1 MIIIQNSILM
11 IYYFLLKIVKISCSV
26 KWERVPLLKFSV
38 HSNMGNLL
46 QYLTQAYNELL
57 DVIRK
62 AMEDLDSTQ
71 VEQFLEA
78 LTTVRTEEKKVLVVG
93 AGRSGLVGKAFAMR
107 LMHLGFNVHVLGETI
122 NPYIGAGDIV
132 VVVSGSGSTTL
143 PVTVANMAKRLG
155 ARVLAV
161 TSQPESPI
169 GLTADVRVDIPGR
182 ERILAEVEYHS
193 RQLRG
198 EHASLA
204 PMGTMFEDTCMIFL
218 DSVIVELMADLG
230 LTEEAMK
237 SRHAT
242 IE

>member
-1 MIIIQNSILM
+1 MHD
-11 IYYFLLKIVKISCSV
+11 LLRGRDPFIKISIQINTGI
-26 KWERVPLLKFSV
+26 
-38 HSNMGNLL
+38 HL

-57 DVIRK
+57 NGIRK
-62 AMEDLDSTQ
+62 AMEELDPIQ
-71 VEQFLEA
+71 VEEFLESL
-78 LTTVRTEEKKVLVVG
+78 LTARTQEKKVLVVG
-93 AGRSGLVGKAFAMR
+93 AGRSGLVGRAFAMR

-122 NPYIGAGDIV
+122 NPYIGAGDVV

-143 PVTVANMAKRLG
+143 PVTVTNMAKELG
-155 ARVLAV
+155 AKVLAV

-169 GLTADVRVDIPGR
+169 GLTADVRVEIPGR
-182 ERILAEVEYHS
+182 ERIVTETEYHS

-218 DSVIVELMADLG
+218 DSVIVELMTSLG
-230 LTEEAMK
+230 LTEETMK
-237 SRHAT
+237 RRHAT

>member
-1 MIIIQNSILM
+1 M
-11 IYYFLLKIVKISCSV
+11 
-26 KWERVPLLKFSV
+26 R
-38 HSNMGNLL
+38 
-46 QYLTQAYNELL
+46 YLTQAYNELL
-57 DVIRK
+57 DGIRK
-62 AMEDLDSTQ
+62 AMEELDPKQ
-71 VEQFLEA
+71 VEEFLKA
-78 LTTVRTEEKKVLVVG
+78 LTTVRSEEKKVLVVG
-93 AGRSGLVGKAFAMR
+93 AGRSGLVGRAFAMR

-122 NPYIGAGDIV
+122 NPYIGEGDVV

-143 PVTVANMAKRLG
+143 PVTVANMAKELG
-155 ARVLAV
+155 AKVLAV

-169 GLTADVRVDIPGR
+169 GSTADFRVDIPGR
-182 ERILAEVEYHS
+182 EQILAEVEYHS

-218 DSVIVELMADLG
+218 DSVIVELMTSLG

-237 SRHAT
+237 RRHAT